1 MLIRPGTYNEQVI
14 IPFIPGS
21 FGKRILFTAENGDS
35 TSVIVQYNATHEDSN
50 YVVMFNT
57 AYGITWEKMTVNAL
71 GTSQAVVFELRNYST
86 DNTIQHCAIN
96 GKVTTSNSYSYACIF
111 SRAQNNDN
119 TFSNNTVSNGSFG
132 YFHEIIPP
140 GIIIGLQENTE
151 KSRGTGGGDPE
162 NYVERTLIKGKY
174 LPEFC

>member
-71 GTSQAVVFELRNYST
+71 GTSQAVVLSSEIT
-86 DNTIQHCAIN
+86 
-96 GKVTTSNSYSYACIF
+96 
-111 SRAQNNDN
+111 AQITPFNIVL
-119 TFSNNTVSNGSFG
+119 SMA
-132 YFHEIIPP
+132 
-140 GIIIGLQENTE
+140 
-151 KSRGTGGGDPE
+151 R
-162 NYVERTLIKGKY
+162 
-174 LPEFC
+174 